1 MIEPLV
7 AARVKSWLAETNC
20 PAAPLITYMHAAG
33 KLRDVQIAALQTY
46 LYLLLEGKNQSLAQ
60 LWMQGAFAK
69 AATYDGPRS
78 RMPQIARDMFASRP
92 GAHTWYQ
99 LCQSQSP
106 ALTSWLEENADQPDY
121 AALTR
126 ELFYGW
132 DNTDYVF
139 SLPMGSGKTWL
150 MAAIMYLN
158 LYLGEQNPGDPRFAQ
173 NFCVLIPSA
182 KKSSILPSL
191 RSIER
196 FDPAWVLPEPAASRL
211 RQLLRFE
218 VLDAAKTAAKSNHHC
233 PPICSAAL
241 ATVAGNPGKGQGT
254 QHGCLG
260 CDPRRP

>member
-1 MIEPLV
+1 MIEPFIAV
-7 AARVKSWLAETNC
+7 RVQDWLATEHC
-20 PAAPLITYMHAAG
+20 PAKPLLAYMRAAG
-33 KLRDVQIAALQTY
+33 KLRDVQISALQTY
-46 LYLLLEGKNQSLAQ
+46 LYLLLEGKNQTLTQ

-78 RMPQIARDMFASRP
+78 RMPQIARDVFATQP

-106 ALTSWLEENADQPDY
+106 ALKTWLEENADQPDF

-196 FDPAWVLPEPAASRL
+196 FDPVWVLPDPAAGACASY
-211 RQLLRFE
+211 
-218 VLDAAKTAAKSNHHC
+218 
-233 PPICSAAL
+233 
-241 ATVAGNPGKGQGT
+241 
-254 QHGCLG
+254 
-260 CDPRRP
+260 